1 MLKVSGRALQGISK
15 LGIVLLRND
24 MGGRGVE
31 QFVPAQ
37 QGYLRWL
44 LIYFWQLSSFFFLSS
59 IIIIIIFWEINVL
72 GQSIIQPGEGGRSDV
87 NSLPKINCSVGK
99 GSQPLLACLR
109 AIPSTH

>member
-1 MLKVSGRALQGISK
+1 MVINLFLA
-15 LGIVLLRND
+15 IV
-24 MGGRGVE
+24 
-31 QFVPAQ
+31 
-37 QGYLRWL
+37 
-44 LIYFWQLSSFFFLSS
+44 QLFFFSS
-59 IIIIIIFWEINVL
+59 IIIILFWEINVL

>member
-1 MLKVSGRALQGISK
+1 
-15 LGIVLLRND
+15 
-24 MGGRGVE
+24 MGGKGVE

-37 QGYLRWL
+37 QGYSRWL
-44 LIYFWQLSSFFFLSS
+44 LIYFWQLSSSFFFPSS
-59 IIIIIIFWEINVL
+59 IIIILFWEINVL
-72 GQSIIQPGEGGRSDV
+72 GQSIIQPGEGGKSDV

>member
-1 MLKVSGRALQGISK
+1 MLKVSGRALEGVSK

-31 QFVPAQ
+31 QFAPAQ

-44 LIYFWQLSSFFFLSS
+44 LIYFWHLSSFFFFSPS
-59 IIIIIIFWEINVL
+59 IIIIIFWEINVL
-72 GQSIIQPGEGGRSDV
+72 GQSIIQAGEGGRSDV
-87 NSLPKINCSVGK
+87 NSLPKINGSVGK